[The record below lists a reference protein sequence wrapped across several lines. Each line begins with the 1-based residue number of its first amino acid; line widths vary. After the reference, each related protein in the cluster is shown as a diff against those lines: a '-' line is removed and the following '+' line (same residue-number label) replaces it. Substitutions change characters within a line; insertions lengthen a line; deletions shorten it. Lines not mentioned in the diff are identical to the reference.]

1 MASRHAGD
9 IGVAGAWYRPA
20 GICRRDGGGE
30 TACPGFLSWEQG
42 REAEAAKHPV
52 RSTGKLADPSL
63 RQDLLERVKLDQQV
77 RASFIA
83 AGMGKGAMSQ
93 AKALQ
98 RVDTDNLA
106 FLRQTLAHG
115 AFPDQGRVGKDGL
128 DALFLLIQ
136 HADGD
141 PGLQRAQLPHLQV
154 LYRRHEVAGQDVA
167 LLTDRIRVHM
177 HQMQVYGTQT
187 QIGNG
192 KIVRDPIEDPPHLE
206 QRRAAMGLM
215 PMRVYQ
221 CMLRAMYFPPRAG
234 AAAAGSPGKTG

>member
-1 MASRHAGD
+1 M
-9 IGVAGAWYRPA
+9 
-20 GICRRDGGGE
+20 
-30 TACPGFLSWEQG
+30 
-42 REAEAAKHPV
+42 
-52 RSTGKLADPSL
+52 
-63 RQDLLERVKLDQQV
+63 LERVELSQQV

-167 LLTDRIRVHM
+167 LLTDRIRVHL
-177 HQMQVYGTQT
+177 HQMQVYGTQA

-192 KIVRDPIEDPPHLE
+192 KIVLDPIEDPSHLE
-206 QRRAAMGLM
+206 RRRAATGLLPM
-215 PMRVYQ
+215 PPYPRLLPVG
-221 CMLRAMYFPPRAG
+221 RAAWRGRA
-234 AAAAGSPGKTG
+234 